1 MADQNDSNGLI
12 LFDII
17 CVHLISP
24 GIHRFP
30 LRPQHRRDLIMTL
43 FQFLMLFVLYYL
55 IYNVRRNNQRIRKLK
70 QDVAQL
76 QEKLK
81 TEDG

>member
-1 MADQNDSNGLI
+1 MTFFQI
-12 LFDII
+12 L
-17 CVHLISP
+17 
-24 GIHRFP
+24 
-30 LRPQHRRDLIMTL
+30 
-43 FQFLMLFVLYYL
+43 VLYILCFL

-76 QEKLK
+76 EEKLK

>member
-1 MADQNDSNGLI
+1 
-12 LFDII
+12 
-17 CVHLISP
+17 
-24 GIHRFP
+24 
-30 LRPQHRRDLIMTL
+30 MTL
-43 FQFLMLFVLYYL
+43 FQFLVLFVLYYL

>member
-1 MADQNDSNGLI
+1 
-12 LFDII
+12 
-17 CVHLISP
+17 
-24 GIHRFP
+24 
-30 LRPQHRRDLIMTL
+30 MTF
-43 FQFLMLFVLYYL
+43 FQALVLFVLYYL

>member
-1 MADQNDSNGLI
+1 LST
-12 LFDII
+12 
-17 CVHLISP
+17 P

-43 FQFLMLFVLYYL
+43 FQFLVLFVLYYL

>member
-1 MADQNDSNGLI
+1 M
-12 LFDII
+12 
-17 CVHLISP
+17 
-24 GIHRFP
+24 IHSVIVYVQ
-30 LRPQHRRDLIMTL
+30 LTRPSINVFFIHPTQKRDLTMTF
-43 FQFLMLFVLYYL
+43 FQILVLYILCFL

-76 QEKLK
+76 EEKLK

>member
-1 MADQNDSNGLI
+1 
-12 LFDII
+12 
-17 CVHLISP
+17 
-24 GIHRFP
+24 
-30 LRPQHRRDLIMTL
+30 MTL
-43 FQFLMLFVLYYL
+43 FQFLVLFVLYYL

-81 TEDG
+81 TEDS

>member
-1 MADQNDSNGLI
+1 
-12 LFDII
+12 
-17 CVHLISP
+17 
-24 GIHRFP
+24 
-30 LRPQHRRDLIMTL
+30 MTL

>member
-1 MADQNDSNGLI
+1 MV
-12 LFDII
+12 F
-17 CVHLISP
+17 
-24 GIHRFP
+24 
-30 LRPQHRRDLIMTL
+30 
-43 FQFLMLFVLYYL
+43 FQVLVFFVLYSL
-55 IYNVRRNNQRIRKLK
+55 IYHVRRNNQRIRKLK